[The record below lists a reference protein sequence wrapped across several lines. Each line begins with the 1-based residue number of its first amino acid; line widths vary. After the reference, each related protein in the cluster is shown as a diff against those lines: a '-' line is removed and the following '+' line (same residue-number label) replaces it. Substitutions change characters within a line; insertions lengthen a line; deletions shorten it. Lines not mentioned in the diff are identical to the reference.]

1 MWSCTSVVNTPG
13 LNTLQIKYFDITFKF
28 FFPEFGYIDEV
39 LEQNKANEE
48 EEEEDEEE
56 EEVAEKVAG
65 GEEEEEED
73 ENNDGWE
80 ICSSE
85 EEMDGWSDNDE
96 GWIDVEHSEKEE
108 EVQVSEIL
116 LFCF

>member
-1 MWSCTSVVNTPG
+1 M
-13 LNTLQIKYFDITFKF
+13 
-28 FFPEFGYIDEV
+28 
-39 LEQNKANEE
+39 
-48 EEEEDEEE
+48 
-56 EEVAEKVAG
+56 AG
-65 GEEEEEED
+65 GEEEEED

-108 EVQVSEIL
+108 VQVSEIFFFFNLL
-116 LFCF
+116 LFLFFIGLFWLLCFVQDFLRKKKKF